1 MAFTHSTMDLIWRVR
16 MGLLSKFEV
25 LTVICRRNIFNE
37 ST

>member
-1 MAFTHSTMDLIWRVR
+1 MAFTHSTMDLGGWRK
-16 MGLLSKFEV
+16 GLLSKFEV